1 MCEEKLFFWKFYGIR
16 KDICI
21 ANKRGVK
28 MIKFSVFAYPNIS
41 CPGKLWQMWVI
52 K

>member
-28 MIKFSVFAYPNIS
+28 MIKFPSLHIIQYLLS
-41 CPGKLWQMWVI
+41 WQVMADVGY
-52 K
+52 